1 MDDVDRAAD
10 SDAAPPAASSDPP
23 ERPLLLLDVDGP
35 LNPYAAG
42 AQPPGYGEY
51 VVTGM
56 PAGPLRLWLRPAH
69 GERLLSLPYRLV
81 WATTWMH
88 EANTVIGDRVLG
100 LPPLPVIEWPT
111 MFTTDDPDG
120 LYWKTRHV
128 AAWAAGRTFAW
139 VDDEITAADAEWI
152 AEHHAGEA
160 LLRQINPARGLVEED
175 FEALEAWARELDRGR
190 PGTGPDTPG

>member
-10 SDAAPPAASSDPP
+10 PDAAPAPDPSAP
-23 ERPLLLLDVDGP
+23 GAPVRPLLLLDVDGP
-35 LNPYAAG
+35 LNPYAAPV
-42 AQPPGYGEY
+42 QPPGYGEY

-69 GERLLSLPYRLV
+69 GARLLSLPYDLV

-88 EANTVIGDRVLG
+88 EANTVIGDKVLG
-100 LPPLPVIEWPT
+100 LPPLPVIEWPS

-128 AAWAAGRTFAW
+128 AAWTAGRTFAW
-139 VDDEITAADAEWI
+139 VDDEITAADMAWI
-152 AEHHAGEA
+152 AEHHPGEA
-160 LLRQINPARGLVEED
+160 LLRRIDPARGLVEED
-175 FEALEAWARELDRGR
+175 FEALEAWARERGQSR
-190 PGTGPDTPG
+190 PG